1 MRSQDIILDD
11 FLPCKPFSG
20 PMFARSKMGDL
31 WVMMIEKLFAKVYG
45 GYNKLQM
52 GTCRSAFV
60 DLTGCPVLTIK
71 TEDFKTA
78 QFENSFFEP
87 KYQFF
92 LRINKALRV
101 GYLVTCGSNEGELA
115 HPKLIGSHAYSL
127 FDIVPSHN
135 EDEKELISGAFT
147 YLPIY

>member
-1 MRSQDIILDD
+1 
-11 FLPCKPFSG
+11 
-20 PMFARSKMGDL
+20 MFARSKMGDL

-45 GYNKLQM
+45 GYNNLQM

-92 LRINKALRV
+92 LRIKKALRV